1 MTDTLTIYGK
11 PGCDRCDQLVKYC
24 RRKGIPYRYIDVT
37 QDDEALALVKSLGYS
52 ELPVA
57 MIGDDHFP
65 GIRLDKIRPL
75 APQLSKA
82 S

>member
-11 PGCDRCDQLVKYC
+11 PDCDRCDQLVKYC

-37 QDDEALALVKSLGYS
+37 QDTDALALIKSLGYA
-52 ELPVA
+52 EVPVGI
-57 MIGDDHFP
+57 IGDDHFY
-65 GIRLDKIRPL
+65 GVRLDKIRPL

>member
-11 PGCDRCDQLVKYC
+11 PDCIRCDQLVKYC

-37 QDDEALALVKSLGYS
+37 QDAGALARVKSLGYS
-52 ELPVA
+52 ELPVG
-57 MIGDDHFP
+57 MIGDDHFH
-65 GIRLDKIRPL
+65 GVRLDKIRPL